1 MKKEEE
7 HPFTL
12 TVDIVKMDSESD
24 RVVINGF
31 LGKDLDIQLNEDGLE
46 LVGDEASIS
55 VAMNPETL
63 KQLLDAQ

>member
-31 LGKDLDIQLNEDGLE
+31 LGKDLDIQLSEDGLE

>member
-1 MKKEEE
+1 MKNTEE

-12 TVDIVKMDSESD
+12 TVDIVKMDPTSD

-31 LGKDLDIQLNEDGLE
+31 LGEELEIQISEDGLE
-46 LVGDEASIS
+46 LVGNEASIS

-63 KQLLDAQ
+63 KQLLEAQ